1 MNRQDVAILRGAAL
15 PTAATAVVLVV
26 VAGLLA
32 GLPGVLGAVFGVGV
46 VAVFFSVGILA
57 IGAAAR
63 VSPLMMLNVAL
74 LTYLVKIILL
84 AVLLVAFKD
93 TTAFDTKA
101 FAWSILVSTL
111 VWIAAEMRT
120 FSRQRILYVDPDQGV
135 TR

>member
-26 VAGLLA
+26 VAGLRA